1 MENSSLTNP
10 GVVDELRR
18 RKVLRSTTIYA
29 VIGWCLL
36 QWSDFIFEN
45 MGWPDWSVTLVL
57 TFVVLGFPV
66 VVALSWAFDITESGV
81 KLTDPSQLP
90 VVTRDAISV
99 VLDIFVVLVLLATF
113 AMLVLEGR
121 GP

>member
-1 MENSSLTNP
+1 MENNSLSNP
-10 GVVDELRR
+10 GIVDALRR

-29 VIGWCLL
+29 VIAWCLL
-36 QWSDFIFEN
+36 QWSDFIFED

-121 GP
+121 GL